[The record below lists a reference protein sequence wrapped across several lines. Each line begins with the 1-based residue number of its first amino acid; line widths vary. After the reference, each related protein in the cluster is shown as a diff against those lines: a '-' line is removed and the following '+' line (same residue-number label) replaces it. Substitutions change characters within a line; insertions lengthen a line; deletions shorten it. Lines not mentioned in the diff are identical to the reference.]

1 MTDYIW
7 IGKYETDI
15 KYSKLFKKS
24 ITIFGSNSGNNF
36 SYVETRNIESFTYGD
51 FIKFV
56 FETLSKIELTN
67 CQLIF
72 YNPKWERDI
81 ISLYPELNKYSI
93 NKNSIELLEF
103 LNNKIMSKT
112 WISSYFNVPPF
123 IISSRDE
130 CNYEQL
136 KSSFPSYESFVI
148 QKDISEAGK
157 GTIIIDK
164 ANESLPKSF
173 IDFTY
178 IASPNFIN
186 SISLNTTIICYNDG
200 YLQFPTSRQVLSS
213 EYQYCGSDFISGDSV
228 YIQYKKEIDQLI
240 DSIAKHLM
248 QLGYI
253 GICGIDY
260 LVYNDELYFIEFNPR
275 FQGSSFLLD
284 YALNKRYNISLYQL
298 QIDALK
304 GGSVPETAI
313 NANELKINLSFF
325 NELIPNS
332 NNPFVEI
339 LIDGKQHI
347 KKRYISDVCQQFNKY
362 EITSNDYYNYFA
374 EKYKY
379 ILSDYEN
386 LITQEGSILKH
397 IFEKYAKREVHSIL
411 DCTCGI
417 GIQTISL
424 AKLEYEVYG
433 SDLSEKEINVADF
446 ETKKANLNVTYN
458 VCDCRNL
465 KRVYKNKKFDAIIS
479 VDSALPHLLTENDL
493 KAALES
499 ISNQLKKDGIFIA
512 SFRDYDLMLKEKP
525 QWAYPQR
532 ITKLSDRDIVVVRSF
547 DWNNDICTSHQYYI
561 EKPKNKKPVLFYNT
575 YKQWAITREKML
587 EIAKNCSFKNC
598 FWAFPEETGFYQPI
612 FCGII

>member
-1 MTDYIW
+1 MTNYIW

-15 KYSKLFKKS
+15 KYSKLFKNS
-24 ITIFGSNSGNNF
+24 ITIFGSNIGNNF
-36 SYVETRNIESFTYGD
+36 SYAETCEIELFTYND
-51 FIKFV
+51 FIRFV
-56 FETLSKIELTN
+56 VKTLSKIEKTD
-67 CQLIF
+67 CQLVF

-81 ISLYPELNKYSI
+81 IFLYPSLNKYSI

-130 CNYEQL
+130 CNYERL
-136 KSSFPSYESFVI
+136 KSTFPLYESFVI
-148 QKDISEAGK
+148 QKDISEAGE

-164 ANESLPKSF
+164 TNDNLPKSF
-173 IDFTY
+173 KDFTY
-178 IASPNFIN
+178 IASPNFMN
-186 SISLNTTIICYNDG
+186 SISLNTTILCYTDV
-200 YLQFPTSRQVLSS
+200 YIRFPTSRQVLSS
-213 EYQYCGSDFISGDSV
+213 KYRYCGSDFISGNSV
-228 YIQYKKEIDQLI
+228 YNRYKKEIDRLI
-240 DSIAKHLM
+240 DSIAKHLI

-284 YALNKRYNISLYQL
+284 YALNKEYNISLYQL

-304 GGSVPETAI
+304 GGNVPKIPLNT
-313 NANELKINLSFF
+313 NELKVNLSFF
-325 NELIPNS
+325 NELVSNS
-332 NNPFVEI
+332 NNPFVEV
-339 LIDGKQHI
+339 LVDGKQHI

-379 ILSDYEN
+379 ILLDYEK
-386 LITQEGSILKH
+386 LIAQEGSILKN
-397 IFEKYAKREVHSIL
+397 IFEKYAIRKVCSIL

-417 GIQTISL
+417 GIQTMSL
-424 AKLEYEVYG
+424 AKLAYEVYG
-433 SDLSEKEINVADF
+433 SDLSEREISVADF

-465 KRVYKNKKFDAIIS
+465 KKVYGNKKFDAIIS
-479 VDSALPHLLTENDL
+479 IDSALPHLLTENDF
-493 KAALES
+493 KTALES

-512 SFRDYDLMLKEKP
+512 SLRDYDLMLKEKP

-532 ITKLSDRDIVVVRSF
+532 ITKLPDRDIIVVRSF

-561 EKPKNKKPVLFYNT
+561 EKPKNKKPILFYNT

-587 EIAKNCSFKNC
+587 EIAQTCSFKEC
-598 FWAFPEETGFYQPI
+598 FWLFPEDTGFYQPI
-612 FCGII
+612 FCAII